1 MWILNQECRFP
12 QKERK
17 KKKNTVKKRKKT
29 NVDSK
34 MLEVLFNRRVWQ

>member
-34 MLEVLFNRRVWQ
+34 MLEVLFKRRVWQ